1 MLVTPMGLTVIACL
15 INKGILCQLSV
26 HISVHT
32 WVWTQSAGGC
42 SLCLTAR
49 SMDLFSLSS
58 LWLEH
63 MVNPPTV
70 GTPGI
75 KKSTLME
82 RKKSFICGKNISQL
96 SVLTDFL
103 DCPWTAKIGFSE
115 MEYYRCKST
124 FYILTSVCKF
134 STLISYTF
142 PDILTRRICF
152 TINSFFSLWP
162 WCLIQGWHC
171 QEEID
176 AYHSQREKD

>member
-1 MLVTPMGLTVIACL
+1 MLVTPMGLTVIVCL

-82 RKKSFICGKNISQL
+82 REKKFHMWQEYFTAFSSCRFSWLSLNCKNR
-96 SVLTDFL
+96 FL
-103 DCPWTAKIGFSE
+103 VKWKI
-115 MEYYRCKST
+115 MDANQ
-124 FYILTSVCKF
+124 
-134 STLISYTF
+134 
-142 PDILTRRICF
+142 PF
-152 TINSFFSLWP
+152 TP
-162 WCLIQGWHC
+162 
-171 QEEID
+171 
-176 AYHSQREKD
+176 

>member
-1 MLVTPMGLTVIACL
+1 MGLTVIVCL

-82 RKKSFICGKNISQL
+82 RKKSFISGKNISQL
-96 SVLTDFL
+96 SVLADFP
-103 DCPWTAKIGFSE
+103 DCPWTAKIGFSWNGKLW
-115 MEYYRCKST
+115 MQ
-124 FYILTSVCKF
+124 INL
-134 STLISYTF
+134 LHLNISMQVLHTYLYTF
-142 PDILTRRICF
+142 PLIH
-152 TINSFFSLWP
+152 
-162 WCLIQGWHC
+162 IQGEFVLQSTASSVCDLVVWFRGD
-171 QEEID
+171 IVGG
-176 AYHSQREKD
+176 K

>member
-1 MLVTPMGLTVIACL
+1 
-15 INKGILCQLSV
+15 
-26 HISVHT
+26 
-32 WVWTQSAGGC
+32 
-42 SLCLTAR
+42 
-49 SMDLFSLSS
+49 MDLFSLSS

-96 SVLTDFL
+96 SVLADFP
-103 DCPWTAKIGFSE
+103 DCPWTAKIGFLWNGKLW
-115 MEYYRCKST
+115 MQ
-124 FYILTSVCKF
+124 INL
-134 STLISYTF
+134 LQPNISIQVLHTYLYTF

-162 WCLIQGWHC
+162 WCLILGWHC
-171 QEEID
+171 REEIN
-176 AYHSQREKD
+176 AYHSEKRIKNPLKHPSWDNTPKNFISFLFLVIVYFWTEIQKLIIITGRNFSFLKLQV

>member
-1 MLVTPMGLTVIACL
+1 MLVTPMGLTVIVCL

-82 RKKSFICGKNISQL
+82 RKKKLHMWQEYFTAFSSCSFSWLSLNCKNRFFVKWKIMDANQPFTLEHQYSSSPHLSLYISWHTYKENL
-96 SVLTDFL
+96 
-103 DCPWTAKIGFSE
+103 
-115 MEYYRCKST
+115 
-124 FYILTSVCKF
+124 FY
-134 STLISYTF
+134 
-142 PDILTRRICF
+142 
-152 TINSFFSLWP
+152 N
-162 WCLIQGWHC
+162 Q
-171 QEEID
+171 
-176 AYHSQREKD
+176 